1 MTLVRTGRGRVGSG
15 GDGEDTVAAILAG
28 LGLDVVEC
36 RRLPRPHQGLVNH
49 YLIEC
54 QSGRYF
60 LKVARPGRNRRP
72 RLLRHVIKSPSLERQ
87 IAVYH
92 ALASQQFSAFRYP
105 ELVNTDQVSYL
116 LLEFVAAVKAN
127 EKVPAATDLIESLH
141 EFQFAGTVP
150 AHGTFG
156 NLLLHFVLNPTVSL
170 ATRVLTQVRRRFGL
184 RTSLRCLRVLAR
196 CHASERNQRVITL
209 VHNDFH
215 PENILVE
222 ASGRLYFT
230 DFENVT
236 TTRKW
241 LLLDIVHYA
250 VATQEAEVD
259 TELIREYLA
268 KLGASSDRLK
278 PINAVA
284 QVRLAL
290 LRRVMQHATS
300 PVPPAAVREAYSTFL
315 EEVLLSDAAFDA
327 WFKRHFS

>member
-1 MTLVRTGRGRVGSG
+1 MTLIRTGRGHVGSG
-15 GDGEDTVAAILAG
+15 GDAEDTVAAILAG
-28 LGLDVVEC
+28 LGLDVIEC

-72 RLLRHVIKSPSLERQ
+72 RLLRHFIKSPSLERQ

-105 ELVNTDQVSYL
+105 ELVKTDHVSYL

-127 EKVPAATDLIESLH
+127 EKAPAATDLIEALH

-150 AHGTFG
+150 ANDTFG
-156 NLLLHFVLNPTVSL
+156 NLILHFLLNPTVHL
-170 ATRVLTQVRRRFGL
+170 ATALLTRLRRRLGL
-184 RTSLRCLRVLAR
+184 RTAIRCLQVFAK

-215 PENILVE
+215 PENILVGP
-222 ASGRLYFT
+222 SGRLYFT

-268 KLGASSDRLK
+268 KLESSSDRLE
-278 PINAVA
+278 PINALS
-284 QVRLAL
+284 QVRVAM
-290 LRRVMQHATS
+290 LRRVVQHATS
-300 PVPPAAVREAYSTFL
+300 PVPPQAVREAYSTFL

-327 WFKRHFS
+327 WFKRHFI